1 VIGTDIGKKVGIV
14 GVGQTKYEEKKDQSI
29 PEMVYAAVCKALD
42 DAGLTINEIDNIV
55 TASVDL
61 WDGKTASNVLITE
74 VVGAVMKTETR
85 IAADGIAAAYHALMT
100 ILSGTFDVT
109 LVVAHCKGSE
119 GSHYSLTN
127 WVFDPIYQQKLGLD
141 YLSAAALQAS
151 WYMDKYGITEE
162 QCAKVSVK
170 NHRNALKNPYAQM
183 PMNITVRDV
192 LNSKILAHPIKH
204 LDAAPVSDG
213 ACALILASDQRTK
226 KISKLKGR
234 DPAWI
239 KGVGNNLDFHYL
251 GDRDLTK
258 CDGLILAARRTYQ
271 MAGIEKPLKDI
282 DVAEV
287 SEPFSYQELL
297 WTEGL
302 GFCKRGEGGRLID
315 EGVTEMG
322 GELPV
327 NPSGG
332 MLAGNPYTVAGLT
345 RLAEAT
351 LQVRGEAYGR
361 QVFDARIALALGAT
375 GPCGQ
380 AQCVIIVGK

>member
-1 VIGTDIGKKVGIV
+1 MGEKVGIV
-14 GVGQTKYEEKKDQSI
+14 GVGQTKYGKKKDQSI
-29 PEMVYAAVCKALD
+29 PEMVYEAVCKVLD
-42 DAGLTINEIDNIV
+42 DAGLTINGIDNIV

-85 IAADGIAAAYHALMT
+85 VAADGIVAAYQALLT
-100 ILSGTFDVT
+100 ISSGAFDVT
-109 LVVAHCKGSE
+109 LVVTHCKGSE
-119 GSHYSLTN
+119 GAHYSLTN
-127 WVFDPIYQQKLGLD
+127 WVFDPVYQQKLGLD
-141 YLSAAALQAS
+141 YLSAAALQAN
-151 WYMDKYGITEE
+151 WYMNKYGITEE

-170 NHRNALKNPYAQM
+170 NRRNAMKNPYAQM
-183 PMNITVRDV
+183 PTNITVRDV
-192 LNSKILAHPIKH
+192 LDSEILAHPIRH

-213 ACALILASDQRTK
+213 ACALILASEERTK

-234 DPAWI
+234 DPVWI
-239 KGVGNNLDFHYL
+239 KGVGNYLDSHYL

-258 CDGLILAARRTYQ
+258 CDALILATKKAYQ

-297 WTEGL
+297 WTECL
-302 GFCKRGEGGRLID
+302 GFCRRGKGGKLID
-315 EGVTEMG
+315 KGVTEMS

-332 MLAGNPYTVAGLT
+332 MLAGNPYIVGGLT

-361 QVFDARIALALGAT
+361 QVSDARIALAHGTT